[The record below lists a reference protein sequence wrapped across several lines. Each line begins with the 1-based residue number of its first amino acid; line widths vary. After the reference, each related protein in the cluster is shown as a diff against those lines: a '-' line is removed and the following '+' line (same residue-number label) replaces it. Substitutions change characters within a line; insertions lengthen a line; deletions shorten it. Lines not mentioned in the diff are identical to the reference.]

1 MHIFRSVQTA
11 ASGGQTERV
20 KSRLKS
26 SHWSGAPHASLRQQ
40 PRHRHYRGP
49 KCYVQW
55 CFMSDRPS
63 LAPFGENRTR
73 PPGAIGEYGPFTAP
87 QSAHCATPWIL
98 PHSNTFC
105 HFFFGSSW
113 LETTSREHT
122 WVHKCPFHC
131 GSPGRDRWGLRF
143 EDGGR
148 TEGRRF
154 SETTKRQAVMKEHS
168 QNFLLCKVYGAALE
182 AADQKCVQCRTCI
195 ADCQLSW
202 FWHKRKFGRPTD
214 NLEWKKKTKNA
225 RAN

>member
-1 MHIFRSVQTA
+1 MHIFRFAQTA

-20 KSRLKS
+20 KSKLQKS

-73 PPGAIGEYGPFTAP
+73 PPGAIEEYGPFTAP

-105 HFFFGSSW
+105 HFFFFFLVAVDWRPPHENIHGY
-113 LETTSREHT
+113 TS
-122 WVHKCPFHC
+122 VLFI
-131 GSPGRDRWGLRF
+131 PGRLAGSVAGFGSRMVD
-143 EDGGR
+143 
-148 TEGRRF
+148 GRRAGV
-154 SETTKRQAVMKEHS
+154 SVKQPRDKQLWRSIHKTSSPAKCTE
-168 QNFLLCKVYGAALE
+168 LLCK
-182 AADQKCVQCRTCI
+182 Q
-195 ADCQLSW
+195 
-202 FWHKRKFGRPTD
+202 PTKD
-214 NLEWKKKTKNA
+214 VCNVEHA
-225 RAN
+225 